1 MPDIARQ
8 IHKILI
14 RKEKTIAVAESC
26 SAGLL
31 SSLLTRFSG
40 SSRYFMLG
48 IVAYSNEAKKNVLK
62 IPFCL
67 IAKHGA
73 VSGPVAVA
81 MAEAVRKIAKAD
93 FGIGI
98 TGIAGPTGAM
108 PHKPVG
114 TVFIAVTAKN
124 KTLSKKFHFS
134 GNRQSIRKKS
144 VLKALELL
152 KNLLW
157 VFKKGHLFG

>member
-14 RKEKTIAVAESC
+14 RKEETIAVAESC
-26 SAGLL
+26 SGGLL

-62 IPFCL
+62 IPSCL
-67 IAKHGA
+67 IAKYGA

-81 MAEAVRKIAKAD
+81 MAEAVKKIAKAD

-98 TGIAGPTGAM
+98 TGIAGPTGRTPAQ
-108 PHKPVG
+108 PTG
-114 TVFIAVTAKN
+114 TVFIAVANKN
-124 KTLSKKFHFS
+124 KTICEKYHFK
-134 GNRQSIRKKS
+134 GNRASVRKKS
-144 VLKALELL
+144 AVVALQLL
-152 KNLLW
+152 KKFYKPLLA
-157 VFKKGHLFG
+157 GDL